1 LVVNTKIQNVY
12 QIYHPTLTYVA
23 KFRQL
28 TFDVNWNE
36 KGYINQFC
44 WGLNDDVED
53 FMFIMSKVNTL
64 SEFITQAMAY
74 SIIVYSKGNKKSE
87 TMIFP
92 TTINKYIYKNIAYNL
107 WPNIRSQSYAS
118 QHWKIQAFDISDKQM
133 LTKIK
138 FLIILWKT

>member
-1 LVVNTKIQNVY
+1 M
-12 QIYHPTLTYVA
+12 TYVV

-36 KGYINQFC
+36 KGYSNQFC

-92 TTINKYIYKNIAYNL
+92 TTINKYIYKHIAYNL

-118 QHWKIQAFDISDKQM
+118 QHCKIQAFDILDKKM
-133 LTKIK
+133 LIEIK
-138 FLIILWKT
+138 VLIILWKTWHVAQKILNKKTYKF